1 MMKKKI
7 LGSITLCGVLFSSSQ
22 AVSFEAFG
30 HIGTAYSFGIDKISK
45 ENGEKERPWF
55 GGATA
60 RVGFE
65 VGMGPV
71 SLGLGVAGGLPY
83 AISPSGEFSDFVK
96 DVYFTR
102 ASDVKWYNWI
112 SDAYLRVD
120 TRYFSFIGGRYDL
133 STFFDGKNGQIANGV
148 DWFSGLSEGLSFRLE
163 SRYVNWWGIYSYETM
178 DFGARNPGR
187 IGNDLMGYHQYQKNG
202 VDDAHYFSSGIDI
215 NIDDMVYIDP
225 FSAYLLQ
232 GGDDILQAGGK
243 LEFVFGGKS
252 ILSDTTIRGMYQNST
267 KNTYLWWIDQEF
279 VFGDMFKLGGGYYSV
294 GNDAGIYHQSDKTRF
309 YGNTFG
315 GGSDYF
321 AAGSDVWYVFAGF
334 THKYFE
340 LDLLYADKDYKEI
353 SAVAQVNLIN
363 NRWAKFSV
371 GGGYIRENSFDR
383 GIAFTKLS
391 F

>member
-1 MMKKKI
+1 MKKKI
-7 LGSITLCGVLFSSSQ
+7 LGSIALCGVLFSSSQ

-45 ENGEKERPWF
+45 ENGEKEKPWF

-83 AISPSGEFSDFVK
+83 AISPNGEFSDFVK

-225 FSAYLLQ
+225 FSTYLLQ

-252 ILSDTTIRGMYQNST
+252 ILSDTVAVIGLELNRRLVGMANVKDITTIKDEDKRAKAERYLILAAKEYIKKRDSFNS
-267 KNTYLWWIDQEF
+267 
-279 VFGDMFKLGGGYYSV
+279 G
-294 GNDAGIYHQSDKTRF
+294 
-309 YGNTFG
+309 
-315 GGSDYF
+315 
-321 AAGSDVWYVFAGF
+321 
-334 THKYFE
+334 
-340 LDLLYADKDYKEI
+340 KEI
-353 SAVAQVNLIN
+353 LDTLKEKEGRV
-363 NRWAKFSV
+363 
-371 GGGYIRENSFDR
+371 
-383 GIAFTKLS
+383 
-391 F
+391 